1 MQYVAKCG
9 LLFYGS
15 SSVVDWKNPPRLF
28 IPGPVKV
35 NEDVLQQLAR
45 PTLGHRGKE
54 YAQLHAETTVCLKKI
69 LFTDQNVFLSTSSAS
84 GIWEAAIR
92 NCVAPDETV
101 LATCCGAFS
110 DKWATVAK
118 NCGRNVEELK
128 VDWGKPVLPE
138 MIDEKLAT
146 GKYTAITIVYNETST
161 GLTNH
166 VYEISEMMKQK
177 YPEILVFVDAVSA
190 MVALP
195 MHFDELGWDVA
206 FASVQKAFA
215 IPPGLAVAA
224 VSNRALEKSKNVPNR
239 GYYFDFQLWAKSNE
253 KNQTLVTPNI
263 PHIMALNYQCEKLLA
278 EGMENVWERHKRM
291 GDFVRTWAKEKF
303 ALFCDEKYAS
313 NTLTAVKNTRGINVA
328 ETINAI
334 QEKHN
339 TIFGNGYGKLKEQT
353 FRIAHMG
360 DITLDDLKELLG
372 WIDEEIG

>member
-1 MQYVAKCG
+1 M
-9 LLFYGS
+9 
-15 SSVVDWKNPPRLF
+15 VDWKNPPRLF

-54 YAQLHAETTVCLKKI
+54 YAQLHEETTQMLKKV
-69 LFTDQNVFLSTSSAS
+69 LLTKQNIFLSTSSAS

-92 NCVAPDETV
+92 NCVAPDETI

-118 NCGRNVEELK
+118 DCGRKVDELK
-128 VDWGKPVLPE
+128 VDWGEPILAE
-138 MIDEKLAT
+138 MIDEKLSS
-146 GKYTAITIVYNETST
+146 GKYAAITLVYNETST
-161 GLTNH
+161 GLTNP
-166 VYEISEMMKQK
+166 VYEISKMMRQK
-177 YPEILVFVDAVSA
+177 YPNVLVFVDAVSA

-215 IPPGLAVAA
+215 IPPGFAVAV
-224 VSNRALEKSKNVPNR
+224 VSNRAMEKSKSVPAR
-239 GYYFDFQLWAKSNE
+239 GYYFNFELWAKQAQ
-253 KNQTLVTPNI
+253 KNQTLVTPSI
-263 PHIMALNYQCEKLLA
+263 PHIMALNYQCQRLLK
-278 EGMENVWERHKRM
+278 EGMENVWARHVQM
-291 GDFVRTWAKEKF
+291 GEFVRAWAKENF

-313 NTLTAVKNTRGINVA
+313 NTLTAVKNTKGINVA

-334 QEKHN
+334 QQKHN